1 MHMELVVIGMEN
13 KIVEELRRRGIKVI
27 LVPGNEIFV
36 YMNFPHCGFQELVGE
51 AAKRYVSLLVES
63 PYTIEHY

>member
-1 MHMELVVIGMEN
+1 
-13 KIVEELRRRGIKVI
+13 
-27 LVPGNEIFV
+27 VPGNEIVV